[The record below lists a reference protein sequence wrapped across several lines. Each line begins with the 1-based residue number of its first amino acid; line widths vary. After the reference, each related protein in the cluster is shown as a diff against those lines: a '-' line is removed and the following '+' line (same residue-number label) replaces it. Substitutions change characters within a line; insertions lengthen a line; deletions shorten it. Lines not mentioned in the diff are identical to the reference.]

1 MLICKNCIFAKK
13 IITYRY
19 IIVNIAKAQS
29 VFTTFITV
37 RVLLLQQ
44 NWFHL
49 QIERINKKTG
59 NKNKRIFRKK
69 HIHPLKQPRE
79 YWGGCKKA
87 FLRGKDKAQQW
98 YRLIFSEFWCIM
110 QLCWNARFAS
120 LSGNR
125 IYQAYTNI
133 RAPELLIILDMALFV
148 WFYYCKMPVNAW

>member
-1 MLICKNCIFAKK
+1 MFSLPLFSIKILYCAYIIIQPYFIVWNTLKNNCFRIIIISYYIIMLICKNCIFAKK

-29 VFTTFITV
+29 VFTTLISV
-37 RVLLLQQ
+37 KVLLLQQ

-87 FLRGKDKAQQW
+87 FLRWKDKTQ
-98 YRLIFSEFWCIM
+98 
-110 QLCWNARFAS
+110 
-120 LSGNR
+120 
-125 IYQAYTNI
+125 
-133 RAPELLIILDMALFV
+133 
-148 WFYYCKMPVNAW
+148 

>member
-29 VFTTFITV
+29 VFTTLISV
-37 RVLLLQQ
+37 KVLLLQQ

-49 QIERINKKTG
+49 QIEHINKKQVIKIKGYFGKTYTSSQTAE
-59 NKNKRIFRKK
+59 RILR
-69 HIHPLKQPRE
+69 
-79 YWGGCKKA
+79 GCKKA
-87 FLRGKDKAQQW
+87 FLRGKGKAQQW
-98 YRLIFSEFWCIM
+98 YHLIFSEFWCIM

>member
-29 VFTTFITV
+29 VFTTLISV
-37 RVLLLQQ
+37 KVLLLQQ

-69 HIHPLKQPRE
+69 HIHPLKQPRG
-79 YWGGCKKA
+79 YWAMQKGFSQVEGQNPTMILLD
-87 FLRGKDKAQQW
+87 FLGVLVYNAAMLEW
-98 YRLIFSEFWCIM
+98 EMCFFVG
-110 QLCWNARFAS
+110 QLGISS
-120 LSGNR
+120 LHLTPKVTP
-125 IYQAYTNI
+125 I
-133 RAPELLIILDMALFV
+133 
-148 WFYYCKMPVNAW
+148 

>member
-29 VFTTFITV
+29 VFTTLISV
-37 RVLLLQQ
+37 KVLLLQQ

-79 YWGGCKKA
+79 YWGGAKGFSQVEGQNPIMISLD
-87 FLRGKDKAQQW
+87 FLRVLVYNAAMLEWEMCFFVGQSGISSLHLTPKVTPIYA
-98 YRLIFSEFWCIM
+98 YRNSW
-110 QLCWNARFAS
+110 
-120 LSGNR
+120 
-125 IYQAYTNI
+125 
-133 RAPELLIILDMALFV
+133 
-148 WFYYCKMPVNAW
+148 

>member
-29 VFTTFITV
+29 VFTTLISV
-37 RVLLLQQ
+37 KVLLLQQ

-79 YWGGCKKA
+79 YWGVQKGFSQVEGQNPIMISLD
-87 FLRGKDKAQQW
+87 FLGVLV
-98 YRLIFSEFWCIM
+98 Y
-110 QLCWNARFAS
+110 NAAMLEWKMCFFVGQSGISS
-120 LSGNR
+120 LHLTPKVTP
-125 IYQAYTNI
+125 I
-133 RAPELLIILDMALFV
+133 
-148 WFYYCKMPVNAW
+148 